1 MTFKL
6 LYRYISAGILKIF
19 LGLIV
24 LFSVIIVSSQFMHLP
39 SVVYFM
45 DFFKFLKLIFFIDFS
60 FFKYQLLFA
69 FILAATL
76 FGYSLKEKRE
86 IYAIYASGIS
96 TKTLLKPVF
105 FISIFLS
112 IIALIIS
119 LFITPYANRERA
131 NFITVSVKEYF
142 MESIQPKNFSK
153 VGKDIVIY
161 AKSKKDNLIEN
172 LFIHMHK
179 KDWTIT
185 AEKAKFIGSNLIL
198 ENGFIQIPQKNNF
211 DVLFFKKYIFSIDI
225 NYIKKYSLE
234 DYENKKLIEI
244 IRKKG
249 KKSLKA
255 QAILTDRVS
264 FFIPFLFIG
273 VIGFLIGISNI
284 SSKEHVLSFSLLISI
299 VYLFINF
306 LSVKLISGGSLP
318 FYSLPVVEFLY
329 FLAIYFLIKK
339 KLVSF

>member
-1 MTFKL
+1 MIFKL
-6 LYRYISAGILKIF
+6 LYRYISIGILKIF
-19 LGLIV
+19 LGLLV

-45 DFFKFLKLIFFIDFS
+45 DFLSFLKLIFYIDFS

-69 FILAATL
+69 FILASTL

-96 TKTLLKPVF
+96 TKQILKPVI
-105 FISIFLS
+105 FISLFLS

-153 VGKDIVIY
+153 IGKDVVIY
-161 AKSKKDNLIEN
+161 AGSKKNNTIEN

-179 KDWTIT
+179 RGWTIT
-185 AEKAKFIGSNLIL
+185 AKKATFLGSNLIL
-198 ENGFIQIPQKNNF
+198 ENGFIQIPQRDSF
-211 DVLFFKKYIFSIDI
+211 DILFFKKYIFSIDV
-225 NYIKKYSLE
+225 NYIKRYSLE
-234 DYENKKLIEI
+234 DYENKRLFELAKSNT
-244 IRKKG
+244 KKG
-249 KKSLKA
+249 LKA
-255 QAILTDRVS
+255 KAVLIDRFS

-273 VIGFLIGISNI
+273 SIGFLLGISNI
-284 SSKEHVLSFSLLISI
+284 SSKEYILSIALLLSI
-299 VYLFINF
+299 FYLLINF
-306 LSVKLISGGSLP
+306 LGVKLISNGSLP
-318 FYSLPVVEFLY
+318 FYSLPILEILY
-329 FLAIYFLIKK
+329 FSGIYFLIKK
-339 KLVSF
+339 KFLSF